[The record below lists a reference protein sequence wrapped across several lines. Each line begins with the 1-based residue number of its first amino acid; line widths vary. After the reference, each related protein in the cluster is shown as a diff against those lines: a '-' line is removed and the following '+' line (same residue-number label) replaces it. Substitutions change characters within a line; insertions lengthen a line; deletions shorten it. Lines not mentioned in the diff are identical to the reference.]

1 MLRLIAVHVGV
12 TSPKTND
19 MACASIPDV
28 TSHFTED
35 LKLQYGNL
43 LVVVTKGDLTKENA
57 DAIDNSTDNTLYLSL
72 GMLSISSTPVVKRIA
87 AVNCR
92 L

>member
-28 TSHFTED
+28 TSHYTDDVE
-35 LKLQYGNL
+35 LQFGNL

-57 DAIDNSTDNTLYLSL
+57 DAIVNSTDKTLDLSRGKL
-72 GMLSISSTPVVKRIA
+72 PMSSTPVVKCIA